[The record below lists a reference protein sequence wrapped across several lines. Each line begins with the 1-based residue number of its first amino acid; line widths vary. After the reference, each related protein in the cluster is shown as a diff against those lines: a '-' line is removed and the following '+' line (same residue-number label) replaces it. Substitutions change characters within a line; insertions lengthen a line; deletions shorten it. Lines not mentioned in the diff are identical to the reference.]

1 MVSKLQDVTKLLVD
15 TALGRIKADLVIKNG
30 NLINVNSGEILEG
43 FGIAIKGD
51 RIATIGEIEHTVGP
65 ETIIIDAKGKYAA
78 PGFIDAHVHVE
89 SSMMN
94 LTEFSRTV
102 LMRGTTTVFIDPHE
116 IANVLGIEGVRLMLK
131 ESKQLPLKVFITAPS
146 CVPANPILE
155 TSGAYL
161 GPKEVEEMLSW
172 DNVIALG
179 EMMNYPG
186 VLLCDDEVHEKISIA
201 HRIKKLI
208 EGHDAGL
215 LGKELAA
222 YASAGITS
230 SHEMTKKIDAVE
242 RIRLGMYAYMREGSA
257 WLDVAETVKAI
268 TELKLDSRHAC
279 LVTDDREPD
288 SLIKQGHMDHVIRRA
303 IEEGLDPIK
312 AIQMAT
318 LNPAEHYGLAKEL
331 GSIAPARIADIV
343 IMNRLTKVDVETV
356 IANGKIVLKE
366 KKFLI
371 DFPKPDYPKEFLKTI
386 KVKTLLSPKNF
397 EIKAPINEGEIKV
410 RVIGAIEGNVL
421 TEHLIESLSV
431 ENGLVKPD
439 FNKWIYKLAVVERHK
454 ATGNIGLGFV
464 KGFGFKIGAIASSIA
479 HDSHNILI
487 LGLDDEDMA
496 VAANKLIEAGGG
508 IITIKDKAI
517 ISFLELPLAGLM
529 SIKPVEIV
537 AKKLEEIYESWK
549 SLGCK
554 WVSPFMTISL
564 LALDVLPKLRLTDK
578 GLIDTEKF
586 KIVDLFPEKPK

>member
-1 MVSKLQDVTKLLVD
+1 MRSRLQDVTKLLVN

-30 NLINVNSGEILEG
+30 NFINVNSGEILEG

-51 RIATIGEIEHTVGP
+51 RVATIGDIEHTIGP
-65 ETIIIDAKGKYAA
+65 ETIIIDAKGKYVS

-94 LTEFSRTV
+94 LTEFARTV
-102 LMRGTTTVFIDPHE
+102 LMKGTTTVFIDPHE
-116 IANVLGIEGVRLMLK
+116 IANVLGLEGVKLMLE

-146 CVPANPILE
+146 CVPANPMFE

-172 DNVIALG
+172 NGVIALG

-186 VLLCDDEVHEKISIA
+186 VLACDEEVHEKISKA
-201 HRIKKLI
+201 HKLGKLI

-222 YASAGITS
+222 YASSGITS
-230 SHEMTKKIDAVE
+230 SHEMTRKIDAIE

-257 WLDVAETVKAI
+257 WLDVAETIKAI

-331 GSIAPARIADIV
+331 GSIAPARFADIV
-343 IMNRLTKVDVETV
+343 IMGKLTKVDVETV
-356 IANGKIVLKE
+356 IANGKLIVKDKNFMIEL
-366 KKFLI
+366 
-371 DFPKPDYPKEFLKTI
+371 PKPEYPKEFLKTI
-386 KVKTLLSPKNF
+386 KVKKPLSPKDF
-397 EIKAPINEGEIKV
+397 EIKAPIKEGEIKV
-410 RVIGAIEGNVL
+410 RVIKAIEGSVL
-421 TEHLIESLSV
+421 TDQLIELLKV
-431 ENGLVKPD
+431 KNGLVQPD
-439 FNKWIYKLAVVERHK
+439 FNKWIYKLAVIERHK

-464 KGFGFKIGAIASSIA
+464 KGFGFKVGAIGSTVA
-479 HDSHNILI
+479 HDSHNMLI
-487 LGLDDEDMA
+487 LGLSDEDMA
-496 VAANKLIEAGGG
+496 LAANKLVEAGGG
-508 IITIKDKAI
+508 IITVNNGKI

-529 SIKPVEIV
+529 STKPVEV
-537 AKKLEEIYESWK
+537 VSKKLEEIYESWK

-554 WVSPFMTISL
+554 WVSPFMTLSL

-586 KIVDLFPEKPK
+586 KIVSLFPE